1 MISSINIGELILIK
15 SMESINNIAI
25 VKDIFCNE
33 QGEWLFEVKQL
44 HFSNI
49 YYIKEDDV
57 LGIVTLKEGVNIVTL
72 KEGVNI
78 E

>member
-1 MISSINIGELILIK
+1 MTSSINIGELILIK
-15 SMESINNIAI
+15 SMESITNMAI

-57 LGIVTLKEGVNIVTL
+57 LGIVTLKEGVNI
-72 KEGVNI
+72 E
-78 E
+78 

>member
-15 SMESINNIAI
+15 SMESITNMAI

-33 QGEWLFEVKQL
+33 QGECLFEVKQL

-49 YYIKEDDV
+49 YYIKKDDV
-57 LGIVTLKEGVNIVTL
+57 LGIVTLKEGVNI
-72 KEGVNI
+72 E
-78 E
+78 

>member
-1 MISSINIGELILIK
+1 MISSIDIGELILIK
-15 SMESINNIAI
+15 SMESITNMAI

-57 LGIVTLKEGVNIVTL
+57 LGIVIL

>member
-15 SMESINNIAI
+15 SMESITNMAI

-33 QGEWLFEVKQL
+33 QGEWLLEVKQL

-57 LGIVTLKEGVNIVTL
+57 LGIVTLKEGVNI
-72 KEGVNI
+72 E
-78 E
+78 

>member
-15 SMESINNIAI
+15 SMESITNMAI
-25 VKDIFCNE
+25 VKDIYCNE
-33 QGEWLFEVKQL
+33 QGEWLLEVKQL

-57 LGIVTLKEGVNIVTL
+57 LGIVTLKEGVNI
-72 KEGVNI
+72 E
-78 E
+78 

>member
-15 SMESINNIAI
+15 SMESITNMAI

-49 YYIKEDDV
+49 YYIKEYDV
-57 LGIVTLKEGVNIVTL
+57 LGIVTLKEGVNI
-72 KEGVNI
+72 E
-78 E
+78 

>member
-1 MISSINIGELILIK
+1 MISSIDIGELILIK
-15 SMESINNIAI
+15 SMESITNMAI
-25 VKDIFCNE
+25 VKDIYCNE

-57 LGIVTLKEGVNIVTL
+57 LGIVTLKEGVNI
-72 KEGVNI
+72 E
-78 E
+78 

>member
-1 MISSINIGELILIK
+1 MISSIDIGELILIK
-15 SMESINNIAI
+15 SMESITNMAI

-57 LGIVTLKEGVNIVTL
+57 LGIVTLKEGVNI
-72 KEGVNI
+72 E
-78 E
+78 

>member
-1 MISSINIGELILIK
+1 MISSIDIGELILIK
-15 SMESINNIAI
+15 SMESITNMAI
-25 VKDIFCNE
+25 VKDIYCNE
-33 QGEWLFEVKQL
+33 QGEWLLEVKQL

-57 LGIVTLKEGVNIVTL
+57 LGIVSL

>member
-1 MISSINIGELILIK
+1 MISSIDIGELILIK
-15 SMESINNIAI
+15 SMESITNLAI

-33 QGEWLFEVKQL
+33 QGEFLLEVKQL

-57 LGIVTLKEGVNIVTL
+57 LGIVTLKEGVNI
-72 KEGVNI
+72 E
-78 E
+78 

>member
-15 SMESINNIAI
+15 SMESITNIAI

-57 LGIVTLKEGVNIVTL
+57 LGIVTLKEGVNI
-72 KEGVNI
+72 E
-78 E
+78 

>member
-1 MISSINIGELILIK
+1 MISSIDIGELILIK
-15 SMESINNIAI
+15 SMELITNLAI

-33 QGEWLFEVKQL
+33 QGEFLLEVKQL

-57 LGIVTLKEGVNIVTL
+57 LGIVTLKEGVNI
-72 KEGVNI
+72 E
-78 E
+78 

>member
-1 MISSINIGELILIK
+1 
-15 SMESINNIAI
+15 MESITNMAI

-57 LGIVTLKEGVNIVTL
+57 LGIVTLKEGVNI
-72 KEGVNI
+72 E
-78 E
+78 

>member
-15 SMESINNIAI
+15 SMESITNMAI

-57 LGIVTLKEGVNIVTL
+57 LGIVTLKEGVNI
-72 KEGVNI
+72 E
-78 E
+78 

>member
-1 MISSINIGELILIK
+1 MISSIDIGELILVK
-15 SMESINNIAI
+15 SMESITNMAI

-57 LGIVTLKEGVNIVTL
+57 LGIVTLKEGVNI
-72 KEGVNI
+72 E
-78 E
+78 

>member
-1 MISSINIGELILIK
+1 MISSIDIGELILIK
-15 SMESINNIAI
+15 SMESITNLAI

-33 QGEWLFEVKQL
+33 QGKWLFEVKQL

-57 LGIVTLKEGVNIVTL
+57 LGIVTLKEGVNI
-72 KEGVNI
+72 E
-78 E
+78 

>member
-1 MISSINIGELILIK
+1 MISSIDIGELILIK
-15 SMESINNIAI
+15 SMELITNMAI

-57 LGIVTLKEGVNIVTL
+57 LGIVTLKEGVNI
-72 KEGVNI
+72 E
-78 E
+78 

>member
-1 MISSINIGELILIK
+1 MISSIDIGKLILIK
-15 SMESINNIAI
+15 SMESITNMAI

-57 LGIVTLKEGVNIVTL
+57 LGIVTLKEGVNI
-72 KEGVNI
+72 E
-78 E
+78 

>member
-1 MISSINIGELILIK
+1 MISSIDIGELILIK
-15 SMESINNIAI
+15 SMESITNLAI
-25 VKDIFCNE
+25 VKDVFCNE

-57 LGIVTLKEGVNIVTL
+57 LGIVTLKEGVNI
-72 KEGVNI
+72 E
-78 E
+78 

>member
-15 SMESINNIAI
+15 SIESITNIAI

-57 LGIVTLKEGVNIVTL
+57 LGIVTLKEGVNI
-72 KEGVNI
+72 E
-78 E
+78 

>member
-1 MISSINIGELILIK
+1 MISSIDIGELILIK
-15 SMESINNIAI
+15 SMESITNLAI

-57 LGIVTLKEGVNIVTL
+57 LGIVTLKEGVNI
-72 KEGVNI
+72 E
-78 E
+78 

>member
-1 MISSINIGELILIK
+1 MISSIDIGELILIK
-15 SMESINNIAI
+15 SMESITNLAI

-33 QGEWLFEVKQL
+33 QGEFLFEVKQL

-57 LGIVTLKEGVNIVTL
+57 LGIVTLKEGVNI
-72 KEGVNI
+72 E
-78 E
+78 

>member
-15 SMESINNIAI
+15 SMESITNMVI
-25 VKDIFCNE
+25 VKDKFCNE

-57 LGIVTLKEGVNIVTL
+57 LGIVTLKEGVNI
-72 KEGVNI
+72 E
-78 E
+78 

>member
-1 MISSINIGELILIK
+1 MISSIDIGELILIK
-15 SMESINNIAI
+15 SMESITNMAI
-25 VKDIFCNE
+25 VKDIYCNE
-33 QGEWLFEVKQL
+33 QGEWLLEVKQL

-57 LGIVTLKEGVNIVTL
+57 LGIVIL

>member
-1 MISSINIGELILIK
+1 MISSIDIGELILIK
-15 SMESINNIAI
+15 SMESITNLAV

-57 LGIVTLKEGVNIVTL
+57 LGIVTLKEGVNI
-72 KEGVNI
+72 E
-78 E
+78 

>member
-1 MISSINIGELILIK
+1 MISSIDIGELILIK
-15 SMESINNIAI
+15 SMELITNLAI

-33 QGEWLFEVKQL
+33 QGEFLFEVKQL

-57 LGIVTLKEGVNIVTL
+57 LGIVTLKEGVNI
-72 KEGVNI
+72 E
-78 E
+78 

>member
-1 MISSINIGELILIK
+1 MISSIDIGELILIK
-15 SMESINNIAI
+15 SMESITNMAI

-57 LGIVTLKEGVNIVTL
+57 LGIVAL